1 MNANK
6 KWPQWKSAFTCWNWM
21 CFGLFSVVDSL
32 HLSFARSLVNRMQC
46 CDKHRAKGSQFHV
59 KHKHT
64 HSQLMKHKSSVIC
77 FCAQWA
83 RVSMHIWSN
92 QTKRLKVTQCKR
104 RKTNHIL
111 NESTRWNYTIF
122 FRLQF
127 NLFRQTF
134 PLFLLLER
142 EREKKHTRTKTTEWQ
157 TAARM
162 PIYSSLEL
170 R

>member
-1 MNANK
+1 
-6 KWPQWKSAFTCWNWM
+6 M

-77 FCAQWA
+77 LCAQWA

-142 EREKKHTRTKTTEWQ
+142 KREKNTHEQKQPNSKLL
-157 TAARM
+157 
-162 PIYSSLEL
+162 LECQFTVHSNFGKL
-170 R
+170 